1 MVSVNFKKIATK
13 KEVVALLEY
22 LNQATGTAIQIHD
35 ADGKKIVGAGSENL
49 THRYP
54 IEFADRVVG
63 WIAGSD
69 KAVAVV
75 NLISYLMKQEF
86 EKKAL
91 ANELLEKYREL
102 TLLHDIT
109 TQITASL
116 ELKEVAQLV
125 IEGVGKLIEATG
137 GSILLLNQKTGE
149 LESLSSIGQA
159 FPSQESLKLGGGLIG
174 QIAHTGKGEIVN
186 DITADPRF
194 CEYQGPIKSLICVP
208 LKTKEQMNGVIFFW
222 SQEEVDELSERT
234 AISYN
239 SEDLKILTMFAF
251 HAAVAIEKALLYE
264 QSCISATVAQAQ
276 AQQLQQA
283 LYELQHT
290 QAHLIQ
296 SEKMSSLGQ
305 LVAGIAHEIDSPVN
319 FIHGNLAYVSN
330 YTQNLLNLLELH
342 QNYHPS
348 DCDRIQEL
356 MANIDLEF
364 LLEDLPKTLNSMK
377 VDVGRIR
384 KIALS
389 LRNFSRSDESEMKP
403 IDINEGIDSTLLIL
417 DSRLKAISKHSG
429 IRIVKEY
436 GKLPLIE
443 CYSSQIN
450 QAFMSILA
458 NAIDALENQSEAG
471 IITIRTEVMEVENE
485 SSLALGMWQPEDKFP
500 TPSSF
505 SFSSPHVVIRIQDNG
520 AGIGEAV
527 RERIFEP
534 FFTTKT
540 AGHGAGL
547 GLSISHQIVEK
558 HGGVLKCFSEPGQG
572 ATFWIQIPIKQT
584 MMLQPIFNPAN
595 GNKVFNSE
603 LSLAGII

>member
-1 MVSVNFKKIATK
+1 MVPVNFKKIATK

-22 LNQATGTAIQIHD
+22 LKQETGTAIQIHD
-35 ADGKKIVGAGSENL
+35 ADGKRIVGVGSENS

-54 IEFADRVVG
+54 IEFADRVIG
-63 WIAGSD
+63 WIAGSE
-69 KAVAVV
+69 KAIAIV
-75 NLISYLMKQEF
+75 NLISYLLKQEF

-149 LESLSSIGQA
+149 LESLSSVGQA
-159 FPSQESLKLGGGLIG
+159 FPSQESLKLCGGLIG
-174 QIAHTGKGEIVN
+174 RIADTGKGEIVN

-194 CEYQGPIKSLICVP
+194 GEYQGPIKSLICVP

-222 SQEEVDELSERT
+222 SQEVDELSERT
-234 AISYN
+234 ALSYN

-319 FIHGNLAYVSN
+319 FIHGNLAYISN
-330 YTQNLLNLLELH
+330 YAQNLLNLIELY
-342 QNYHPS
+342 QKYHPS
-348 DCDRIQEL
+348 DRVQIQEL

-389 LRNFSRSDESEMKP
+389 LRNFSRSDELEMKP

-429 IRIVKEY
+429 IRIVREY
-436 GKLPLIE
+436 GKLPLID

-450 QAFMSILA
+450 QVFMSILA
-458 NAIDALENQSEAG
+458 NAIDAVENQSEAG
-471 IITIRTEVMEVENE
+471 TITIRTEVMEVENE
-485 SSLALGMWQPEDKFP
+485 SSLALGMWQLEDKF
-500 TPSSF
+500 TAHSSF

-520 AGIGEAV
+520 AGISEEV
-527 RERIFEP
+527 RDRIFEP

-540 AGHGAGL
+540 AGNGAGL

-558 HGGVLKCFSEPGQG
+558 HGGVLKCFSEQGHG
-572 ATFWIQIPIKQT
+572 ATFCIQIPIKQT
-584 MMLQPIFNPAN
+584 MMLQPIFSSAN

>member
-1 MVSVNFKKIATK
+1 MVTFNFKKIVTK
-13 KEVVALLEY
+13 KEVVALIEY
-22 LNQATGTAIQIHD
+22 LNQETDANVQICD
-35 ADGKKIVGAGSENL
+35 VEGKRLVGGGNENS
-49 THRYP
+49 TYRYA

-63 WIAGSD
+63 WIIGSE

-75 NLISYLMKQEF
+75 NLVSYLIKQEF
-86 EKKAL
+86 EKKSL
-91 ANELLEKYREL
+91 VNELLEKYREL

-125 IEGVGKLIEATG
+125 IEGVGKLIEASG
-137 GSILLLNQKTGE
+137 GAILLLNQTTGE
-149 LESLSSIGQA
+149 LEPLSSIGRA
-159 FPSQESLKLGGGLIG
+159 FPPQEALKLGEGLIG
-174 QIAHTGKGEIVN
+174 QIARTGKGEIVN
-186 DITADPRF
+186 DITSDPRF
-194 CEYQGPIKSLICVP
+194 SQYRGAIESLICVP
-208 LKTKEQMNGVIFFW
+208 LKTKEQMNGVILFW
-222 SQEEVDELSERT
+222 NQEVDEPNQRN
-234 AISYN
+234 AIAYN

-251 HAAVAIEKALLYE
+251 HASVAIEKALLYE
-264 QSCISATVAQAQ
+264 QSCMSAIAAQAQ

-305 LVAGIAHEIDSPVN
+305 LVAGIAHEIDNPVN

-330 YTQNLLNLLELH
+330 YTQNLLNLLELY
-342 QNYHPS
+342 QRNCPS
-348 DCDRIQEL
+348 NRDQIQEL
-356 MANIDLEF
+356 ISNIDLDF
-364 LLEDLPKTLNSMK
+364 LQEDLPKTLNSMK

-389 LRNFSRSDESEMKP
+389 LRNVSRSDESEMNP

-417 DSRLKAISKHSG
+417 DSRLKAVSKHSG

-436 GKLPLIE
+436 SKLPLIE

-450 QAFMSILA
+450 QVFMSILA
-458 NAIDALENQSEAG
+458 NAIDAVENRREAG
-471 IITIRTEVMEVENE
+471 TITIRTEVMEVE
-485 SSLALGMWQPEDKFP
+485 SGSCSTLAMWGLKDKF
-500 TPSSF
+500 SAGS
-505 SFSSPHVVIRIQDNG
+505 SFSSPHVIIRIQDNG
-520 AGIGEAV
+520 AGISEGV
-527 RERIFEP
+527 QGRIFEP

-540 AGHGAGL
+540 TGNAAGL

-558 HGGVLKCFSEPGQG
+558 HGGILKCVSEPGHG

-584 MMLQPIFNPAN
+584 MMLQPIFNPTT
-595 GNKVFNSE
+595 GNKVFNSK

>member
-1 MVSVNFKKIATK
+1 MVPVNFKKIATK
-13 KEVVALLEY
+13 KEVVTLLES
-22 LNQATGTAIQIHD
+22 LNQEAGIAVQIYD
-35 ADGKKIVGAGSENL
+35 ADGKRLVGVGSENF

-54 IEFADRVVG
+54 IELGDRVVG
-63 WIAGSD
+63 WMVGGE
-69 KAVAVV
+69 KAAAAV
-75 NLISYLMKQEF
+75 NFISYLIKQEF
-86 EKKAL
+86 EKKVL
-91 ANELLEKYREL
+91 ANELLDKYREI

-137 GSILLLNQKTGE
+137 GAILLLNQKTGE
-149 LESLSSIGQA
+149 LELLTSIGQD
-159 FPSQESLKLGGGLIG
+159 FPPQESLKLDGGAIGLI
-174 QIAHTGKGEIVN
+174 ARTGKGEIVN
-186 DITADPRF
+186 DIVADPRF
-194 CEYQGPIKSLICVP
+194 SEYQGLIKSLICVP

-222 SQEEVDELSERT
+222 SQVVDESGEKT
-234 AISYN
+234 AIAYN

-305 LVAGIAHEIDSPVN
+305 LVAGIAHEIDNPVN

-330 YTQNLLNLLELH
+330 YAQNLLNLIELY
-342 QNYHPS
+342 QKYHPS
-348 DCDRIQEL
+348 DRDQIQEL
-356 MANIDLEF
+356 MAHIDLEF
-364 LLEDLPKTLNSMK
+364 LSEDLPKTLNSMK

-417 DSRLKAISKHSG
+417 DSRLKAMSKHSG
-429 IRIVKEY
+429 IRIIKEY
-436 GKLPLIE
+436 GKLPLLE

-450 QAFMSILA
+450 QVFMSILA
-458 NAIDALENQSEAG
+458 NAIDAVENQSEPG

-485 SSLALGMWQPEDKFP
+485 SSLALEMWEPENKFFSH
-500 TPSSF
+500 TSSSF
-505 SFSSPHVVIRIQDNG
+505 SSSHVVIRIQDNG
-520 AGIGEAV
+520 SGIHEAV
-527 RERIFEP
+527 RDRIFEP

-540 AGHGAGL
+540 AGNGAGL
-547 GLSISHQIVEK
+547 GLSISNQIVEK
-558 HGGVLKCFSEPGQG
+558 HGGILKCFSEPGHG

-584 MMLQPIFNPAN
+584 MMLQPIFNPVN
-595 GNKVFNSE
+595 GNKVLNSE
-603 LSLAGII
+603 LSLSGIA

>member
-1 MVSVNFKKIATK
+1 MGPVNFQKIATK

-22 LNQATGTAIQIHD
+22 LNQETGIAIQIHD
-35 ADGKKIVGAGSENL
+35 AEGKRLVGASSGNSL
-49 THRYP
+49 HRYP
-54 IEFADRVVG
+54 VEFGDRVMG
-63 WIAGSD
+63 WIAGSE

-91 ANELLEKYREL
+91 ANELLEKYREI

-159 FPSQESLKLGGGLIG
+159 FPPQESLKLGKGLIG
-174 QIAHTGKGEIVN
+174 RIAHTGKGEIVN
-186 DITADPRF
+186 DIAADPRF
-194 CEYQGPIKSLICVP
+194 IDYQGPIESLICVP

-222 SQEEVDELSERT
+222 NQEVDELSKRT
-234 AISYN
+234 AIAYN

-264 QSCISATVAQAQ
+264 QCCISATVAQAQ

-305 LVAGIAHEIDSPVN
+305 LVAGIAHEIDNPIN

-330 YTQNLLNLLELH
+330 CAQNLLNLLELYH
-342 QNYHPS
+342 KYHPS
-348 DCDRIQEL
+348 DRIQIQEL
-356 MANIDLEF
+356 MTNIDLEF
-364 LLEDLPKTLNSMK
+364 LSEDLPNTLNSMK

-389 LRNFSRSDESEMKP
+389 LRNFSRADESEMKP

-417 DSRLKAISKHSG
+417 DSRFKAMSKHSG
-429 IRIVKEY
+429 IRIIKEY
-436 GKLPLIE
+436 GKLPLVE

-450 QAFMSILA
+450 QVFMNILA
-458 NAIDALENQSEAG
+458 NAIDAVENQSEPG
-471 IITIRTEVMEVENE
+471 IITIRTEVMEVENGNFP
-485 SSLALGMWQPEDKFP
+485 ALEMWETEDKLSSRSSS
-500 TPSSF
+500 PSSG
-505 SFSSPHVVIRIQDNG
+505 PQVVIRIQDNG
-520 AGIGEAV
+520 PGISKEASD
-527 RERIFEP
+527 RIFDP

-540 AGHGAGL
+540 SGNGAGL

-558 HGGVLKCFSEPGQG
+558 HGGVLKCFSKPGCG

-584 MMLQPIFNPAN
+584 MMLRPIFNPTT

-603 LSLAGII
+603 LSLSGII

>member
-1 MVSVNFKKIATK
+1 MALVNFKKIATK
-13 KEVVALLEY
+13 KEVVALLDY
-22 LNQATGTAIQIHD
+22 LNQETDTVIQIYD
-35 ADGKKIVGAGSENL
+35 ADGKRLVGANSENSL
-49 THRYP
+49 HRYP
-54 IEFADRVVG
+54 IEFGDRVVG
-63 WIAGSD
+63 WVAGSETSV
-69 KAVAVV
+69 VAV
-75 NLISYLMKQEF
+75 NLISYLIKQEF

-91 ANELLEKYREL
+91 ANELLEKYREI

-149 LESLSSIGQA
+149 LESLSSIGQV
-159 FPSQESLKLGGGLIG
+159 FPPQESLNGGIIS
-174 QIAHTGKGEIVN
+174 QIARTGKGEIVN

-194 CEYQGPIKSLICVP
+194 SEYQGLMKSLICVP

-222 SQEEVDELSERT
+222 SQEEESSEKN
-234 AISYN
+234 AIAYN

-251 HAAVAIEKALLYE
+251 HAAVAIEKALIYE
-264 QSCISATVAQAQ
+264 QSCISASVAQAQ

-330 YTQNLLNLLELH
+330 YAHNLLNLIELY
-342 QNYHPS
+342 QKYHPS
-348 DCDRIQEL
+348 DREQIQEL

-364 LLEDLPKTLNSMK
+364 LSEDLPKTLNSMK

-450 QAFMSILA
+450 QVFMSILA
-458 NAIDALENQSEAG
+458 NAIDAVENRSEAG
-471 IITIRTEVMEVENE
+471 VITIRTEVMEVESGNHSGLEIWE
-485 SSLALGMWQPEDKFP
+485 SEDKFSSR
-500 TPSSF
+500 SSF

-520 AGIGEAV
+520 VGINEDV
-527 RERIFEP
+527 RDRIFEP

-540 AGHGAGL
+540 AGNGAGL

-558 HGGVLKCFSEPGQG
+558 HGGVLKCFSKSGHG
-572 ATFWIQIPIKQT
+572 ATFWIQIPIQQT
-584 MMLQPIFNPAN
+584 MMLQPIFNPSN

-603 LSLAGII
+603 LSLVGII

>member
-1 MVSVNFKKIATK
+1 MVPVNFKKIATK

-22 LNQATGTAIQIHD
+22 LNQETDTAIQIHD
-35 ADGKKIVGAGSENL
+35 ADGKRIVGADSENS

-54 IEFADRVVG
+54 IEFADRVIG
-63 WIAGSD
+63 WIAGSK
-69 KAVAVV
+69 KAIAIV
-75 NLISYLMKQEF
+75 NLVSYLIKQEF

-149 LESLSSIGQA
+149 LESLSSVGQA

-174 QIAHTGKGEIVN
+174 RIADTGKGEIVN
-186 DITADPRF
+186 DITTDSRF
-194 CEYQGPIKSLICVP
+194 GEYQGPIKSLICVP

-222 SQEEVDELSERT
+222 SQEVDELSERT
-234 AISYN
+234 ALSYN

-319 FIHGNLAYVSN
+319 FIHGNLAYISN
-330 YTQNLLNLLELH
+330 YAQN
-342 QNYHPS
+342 
-348 DCDRIQEL
+348 
-356 MANIDLEF
+356 
-364 LLEDLPKTLNSMK
+364 
-377 VDVGRIR
+377 
-384 KIALS
+384 
-389 LRNFSRSDESEMKP
+389 
-403 IDINEGIDSTLLIL
+403 
-417 DSRLKAISKHSG
+417 
-429 IRIVKEY
+429 
-436 GKLPLIE
+436 
-443 CYSSQIN
+443 
-450 QAFMSILA
+450 
-458 NAIDALENQSEAG
+458 
-471 IITIRTEVMEVENE
+471 
-485 SSLALGMWQPEDKFP
+485 
-500 TPSSF
+500 
-505 SFSSPHVVIRIQDNG
+505 
-520 AGIGEAV
+520 
-527 RERIFEP
+527 
-534 FFTTKT
+534 
-540 AGHGAGL
+540 
-547 GLSISHQIVEK
+547 
-558 HGGVLKCFSEPGQG
+558 
-572 ATFWIQIPIKQT
+572 
-584 MMLQPIFNPAN
+584 
-595 GNKVFNSE
+595 
-603 LSLAGII
+603 

>member
-13 KEVVALLEY
+13 KEVLVLLKY
-22 LNQATGTAIQIHD
+22 LEQETGTVIQIQD
-35 ADGKKIVGAGSENL
+35 ASGTRLVGTDSKNL
-49 THRYP
+49 TYKYP
-54 IEFADRVVG
+54 IEFFDRVVG
-63 WIAGSD
+63 WVVGNE
-69 KAVAVV
+69 KAVAAAH
-75 NLISYLMKQEF
+75 LISYLMKQEF

-91 ANELLEKYREL
+91 AKELLDKYREI

-137 GSILLLNQKTGE
+137 GSILLLNQKTSE
-149 LESLSSIGQA
+149 LEPLSSIGRV
-159 FPSQESLKLGGGLIG
+159 FPPQESLKLGEGIIG
-174 QIAHTGKGEIVN
+174 RIANTGKDEIVN
-186 DITADPRF
+186 DVSTDPRF
-194 CEYQGPIKSLICVP
+194 SWYKGPIESLICVP
-208 LKTKEQMNGVIFFW
+208 LKTKEQMTGAIFLW
-222 SQEEVDELSERT
+222 SQAADESGEKT
-234 AISYN
+234 AIAYN

-251 HAAVAIEKALLYE
+251 HAVVAIEKALLYE

-305 LVAGIAHEIDSPVN
+305 LVAGIAQEINNPVN

-330 YTQNLLNLLELH
+330 YTQNLLNLIELY
-342 QNYHPS
+342 QQYHPS
-348 DCDRIQEL
+348 DREQIQAL
-356 MANIDLEF
+356 MADIDLDF
-364 LLEDLPKTLNSMK
+364 LSEDLPKTLNSMK
-377 VDVGRIR
+377 LDVGRIR

-389 LRNFSRSDESEMKP
+389 LRNFSRADESEMKP

-417 DSRLKAISKHSG
+417 DSRLKAMSKHSG

-450 QAFMSILA
+450 QVFMSVLA
-458 NAIDALENQSEAG
+458 NAIDAVENQSEPG
-471 IITIRTEVMEVENE
+471 IITIRTEVMEVEKE
-485 SSLALGMWQPEDKFP
+485 SYPVLEMWE
-500 TPSSF
+500 TEEN
-505 SFSSPHVVIRIQDNG
+505 FSSYSESPFSSSQVVIQIQDNG
-520 AGIGEAV
+520 PGIHEEV
-527 RERIFEP
+527 RDRIFDP
-534 FFTTKT
+534 FFTTKP
-540 AGHGAGL
+540 AGNGAGL

-558 HGGVLKCFSEPGQG
+558 HGGVLKCFSQPGHG
-572 ATFWIQIPIKQT
+572 ATFWIQIPIQPT
-584 MMLQPIFNPAN
+584 MMLQPIFNPTN
-595 GNKVFNSE
+595 GNKVFNSK
-603 LSLAGII
+603 LALAGII

>member
-22 LNQATGTAIQIHD
+22 FNQETGTIVQIHD
-35 ADGKKIVGAGSENL
+35 ADGKKLVGAGSDNS
-49 THRYP
+49 HHKYP
-54 IEFADRVVG
+54 IEFGDRVVG
-63 WIAGSD
+63 WVAGD
-69 KAVAVV
+69 EKAFAVV
-75 NLISYLMKQEF
+75 NLISYLIKQEF

-91 ANELLEKYREL
+91 ANELLEKYREI

-159 FPSQESLKLGGGLIG
+159 FPPQEYLSGGIIG
-174 QIAHTGKGEIVN
+174 RIARTGKGEIIN
-186 DITADPRF
+186 DIAADPRF
-194 CEYQGPIKSLICVP
+194 KEYQGLIKSLICVP

-222 SQEEVDELSERT
+222 SQVVDENVEKT
-234 AISYN
+234 AIAYN

-305 LVAGIAHEIDSPVN
+305 LVAGIAHEIDNPVN

-330 YTQNLLNLLELH
+330 YAQNLLNLIELY
-342 QNYHPS
+342 QKYHPS
-348 DCDRIQEL
+348 DRDQIQEL
-356 MANIDLEF
+356 MAHIDLEF
-364 LLEDLPKTLNSMK
+364 LSEDLPKTLNSMK

-389 LRNFSRSDESEMKP
+389 LRNFSRSDEPEMKP
-403 IDINEGIDSTLLIL
+403 IDINEGINSTLLIL
-417 DSRLKAISKHSG
+417 DSRLKAMSKHSG

-450 QAFMSILA
+450 QVFMSILS
-458 NAIDALENQSEAG
+458 NAIDAVENQSEPG

-485 SSLALGMWQPEDKFP
+485 SSPALRMWESEDEF
-500 TPSSF
+500 SSHHSS

-520 AGIGEAV
+520 SGINEAV
-527 RERIFEP
+527 RDRMFEP
-534 FFTTKT
+534 FFTTKA
-540 AGHGAGL
+540 AGNGAGL

-558 HGGVLKCFSEPGQG
+558 HGGTLKCYSEPGYG
-572 ATFWIQIPIKQT
+572 ATFWIQIPIQQA
-584 MMLQPIFNPAN
+584 MMLQPLFNPTS

>member
-1 MVSVNFKKIATK
+1 MVPVNFKKIATK

-22 LNQATGTAIQIHD
+22 LKQETGTAIQIHD
-35 ADGKKIVGAGSENL
+35 ADGKRIVGVGSENS

-54 IEFADRVVG
+54 IEFADRVIG
-63 WIAGSD
+63 WIAGSE
-69 KAVAVV
+69 KAIAIV
-75 NLISYLMKQEF
+75 NLISYLLKQEF

-137 GSILLLNQKTGE
+137 GSISLLNQKTGE
-149 LESLSSIGQA
+149 LESLSSVGQA
-159 FPSQESLKLGGGLIG
+159 FPPQESLKLGGGLIG
-174 QIAHTGKGEIVN
+174 RIADTGKGEIVN

-194 CEYQGPIKSLICVP
+194 GEYQGPIKSLICVP

-222 SQEEVDELSERT
+222 SQEVDELSERT
-234 AISYN
+234 ALSYN

-319 FIHGNLAYVSN
+319 FIHGNLAYISN
-330 YTQNLLNLLELH
+330 YAQNLLNLIELY
-342 QNYHPS
+342 QKYHPS
-348 DCDRIQEL
+348 DRVQIQEL

-389 LRNFSRSDESEMKP
+389 LRDFSRSDELEMKP

-429 IRIVKEY
+429 IRIVREY
-436 GKLPLIE
+436 GKLPLID

-450 QAFMSILA
+450 QVFMSILA
-458 NAIDALENQSEAG
+458 NAIDAVENQSEAG
-471 IITIRTEVMEVENE
+471 AITIRTEVMEVENE
-485 SSLALGMWQPEDKFP
+485 SSLALGMWQLEDKF
-500 TPSSF
+500 TTHSSF

-520 AGIGEAV
+520 AGISEEV
-527 RERIFEP
+527 RDRIFEP

-540 AGHGAGL
+540 AGNGAGL

-558 HGGVLKCFSEPGQG
+558 HGGVLKCFSEPGHG
-572 ATFWIQIPIKQT
+572 ATFCIQIPIKQT
-584 MMLQPIFNPAN
+584 MMLQPIFSSAN